1 MLARLKS
8 SAFAI
13 EPMVSNINTIDDL
26 LNFNLQKKMIRGLF
40 PEEVIVKAYY
50 NTPEINRNKIAILDG
65 ISDLDTLV
73 NSGNTDFMVAPIYK
87 DEHFISAVV
96 HFIDPPKDDGKN
108 REIFVFDSQQENDV
122 PYINT
127 SDGLNENPQLL
138 NTINLQGNSETC
150 GYFTAEFIGLASQF
164 PSFEAL
170 WNNCINVGEVQRYIY
185 NKVSEILERNSKNLD
200 RLHGSHIN
208 LIRSL
213 NRMGSGVGY
222 CKLSPRIKY
231 SSDQQYSKQSESQP
245 SIQKSESSHY
255 WRDKVKRSKSTPN
268 LSKTG
273 YFLG

>member
-1 MLARLKS
+1 MW
-8 SAFAI
+8 
-13 EPMVSNINTIDDL
+13 
-26 LNFNLQKKMIRGLF
+26 LF
-40 PEEVIVKAYY
+40 
-50 NTPEINRNKIAILDG
+50 
-65 ISDLDTLV
+65 
-73 NSGNTDFMVAPIYK
+73 
-87 DEHFISAVV
+87 
-96 HFIDPPKDDGKN
+96 
-108 REIFVFDSQQENDV
+108 Q
-122 PYINT
+122 
-127 SDGLNENPQLL
+127 
-138 NTINLQGNSETC
+138 
-150 GYFTAEFIGLASQF
+150 AEFIGLASQF

-170 WNNCINVGEVQRYIY
+170 RNNCINVGEVQRYIY

-222 CKLSPRIKY
+222 GKLSPRIKY